1 MDMVGWFIQMDQD
14 MKDFLKK
21 MSIMEQAYYLM
32 LMDQINL
39 KENLRRENS
48 FINIDI
54 IYFNIYNP
62 LL

>member
-21 MSIMEQAYYLM
+21 MSIMEQAYYLI